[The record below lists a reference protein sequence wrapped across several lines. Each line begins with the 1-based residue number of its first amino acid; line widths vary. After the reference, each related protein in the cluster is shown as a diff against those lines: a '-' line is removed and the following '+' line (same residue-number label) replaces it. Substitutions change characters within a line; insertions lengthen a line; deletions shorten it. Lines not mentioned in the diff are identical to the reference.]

1 MLIQE
6 HVVLGKITLTVWV
19 SANIK
24 LCGIDTH
31 KLTLFAVLTVQQASA
46 QESEYEQIDT
56 LPEGLEPQA
65 DDSPEDI
72 VSSTL
77 KRENSLR
84 HSQRNGR

>member
-1 MLIQE
+1 M
-6 HVVLGKITLTVWV
+6 

-24 LCGIDTH
+24 TCGQVSLHT
-31 KLTLFAVLTVQQASA
+31 LTLFVVLIAQKASA
-46 QESEYEQIDT
+46 QESDFEQIEM

-65 DDSPEDI
+65 DGSPEDI

-84 HSQRNGR
+84 HSQRHSKQNGR